1 VGLLPEPRRAI
12 GENPALALYE
22 SDRGGHCG
30 FTEAPSR
37 RRRDGR
43 WAAYHIVRSAALL
56 GGARGALQ
64 RPANRPYWR
73 YDHAMPGSK
82 TVREGRTSRELMNDA
97 LHADDEDVRSNII
110 GELQRRGTR
119 EELELMAALFEGGE
133 QEQVLACEVLGQ
145 LGFTRREL
153 GAYPFGVET
162 AALVQ
167 RGLRSASTLVQEAA
181 VAAVAHLKWEPL
193 FDDVISLAT
202 SSSARV
208 RYAAAFALGG
218 RSDDASV
225 RTLIALS
232 DDADDD
238 VRNWATFGLGSQ
250 CERRDPFICD
260 ALARRLHDPHDETRH
275 EAWAGLAS
283 KQDMRAFEAVLE
295 SLESD
300 NLAVLAVEAAGA
312 YGHAAFLPALLR
324 WRDECDD
331 RVEGDLCTMLDDAIT
346 ACRAGVTA

>member
-1 VGLLPEPRRAI
+1 MI
-12 GENPALALYE
+12 GN
-22 SDRGGHCG
+22 
-30 FTEAPSR
+30 
-37 RRRDGR
+37 
-43 WAAYHIVRSAALL
+43 
-56 GGARGALQ
+56 
-64 RPANRPYWR
+64 
-73 YDHAMPGSK
+73 MPGSK
-82 TVREGRTSRELMNDA
+82 KSYEGLTSRELMHDA
-97 LHADDEDVRSNII
+97 LHAEDEETRSSII

-145 LGFTRREL
+145 LGYTRREL

-167 RGLRSASTLVQEAA
+167 RGLRSPSTLVQEAA
-181 VAAVAHLKWEPL
+181 VAAVAHLKWETL
-193 FDDVISLAT
+193 FDDVIELAK
-202 SSSARV
+202 SPSPRV

-225 RTLIALS
+225 RTLIALG

-250 CERRDPFICD
+250 CTRRDAFICD
-260 ALARRLHDPHDETRH
+260 ALVRRIHDPHDETRH
-275 EAWAGLAS
+275 EAMVGLAV
-283 KQDMRAFEAVLE
+283 KQDLRAFEAVLE

-300 NLAVLAVEAAGA
+300 SLAVLAVEAAGA
-312 YGHAAFLPALLR
+312 YGHAAFVPSLER
-324 WRDECDD
+324 WRKECD
-331 RVEGDLCTMLDDAIT
+331 ELAEHDLCVLLDDALT